1 MLKNIVIIGSS
12 GAIGNSFVEHYLKEE
27 TVEKIFTF
35 PDKFAGVE
43 S

>member
-35 PDKFAGVE
+35 SRSAA
-43 S
+43 